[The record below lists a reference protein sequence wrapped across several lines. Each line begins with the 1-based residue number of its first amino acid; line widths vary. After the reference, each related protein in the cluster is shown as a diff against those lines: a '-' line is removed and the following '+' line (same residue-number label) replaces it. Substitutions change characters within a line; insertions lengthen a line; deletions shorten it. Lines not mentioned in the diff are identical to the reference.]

1 MKGHRKDVEKMA
13 KGFRGDTWVLFYS
26 FVNVQVNPNLKPK
39 EKNNK
44 NFKNWVIKK
53 HFFKSWRHEKGPWG
67 GHSLYEALEEKGY
80 F

>member
-26 FVNVQVNPNLKPK
+26 FINVQVNPNLKPK

-53 HFFKSWRHEKGPWG
+53 HFFKS
-67 GHSLYEALEEKGY
+67 
-80 F
+80 